1 VCGFNVTES
10 VYTLEGRPPSTI
22 TGNNQTTSSWEARR
36 DILVWNTD
44 DKEGTIRCFPD
55 VTSTMSETVNA
66 DGSINVSLVGSALVT
81 LEPGATIAEGVTT
94 MTAPGMFF
102 QVDGV
107 LQATI
112 DANDHWTYTKADG
125 DYINLCELLSST
137 STSSGGVGVVSAIVT
152 GVSLL
157 ASAMLVFV

>member
-1 VCGFNVTES
+1 
-10 VYTLEGRPPSTI
+10 
-22 TGNNQTTSSWEARR
+22 
-36 DILVWNTD
+36 
-44 DKEGTIRCFPD
+44 
-55 VTSTMSETVNA
+55 MSETVNA
-66 DGSINVSLVGSALVT
+66 DGSVNVALVGSGTVT
-81 LEPGATIAEGVTT
+81 VGPDETIAEGVTT

-107 LQATI
+107 NQATI
-112 DANDHWTYTKADG
+112 DANDHWTFTKADG